1 MEKYDLMKRGENME
15 HIIFTIPPL
24 PVLITGGEGLF
35 KKGEKHVR
43 REYSVFDLLYVIQ
56 GNYF

>member
-1 MEKYDLMKRGENME
+1 ME

-35 KKGEKHVR
+35 KRGEKHVR

-56 GNYF
+56 GELFLT